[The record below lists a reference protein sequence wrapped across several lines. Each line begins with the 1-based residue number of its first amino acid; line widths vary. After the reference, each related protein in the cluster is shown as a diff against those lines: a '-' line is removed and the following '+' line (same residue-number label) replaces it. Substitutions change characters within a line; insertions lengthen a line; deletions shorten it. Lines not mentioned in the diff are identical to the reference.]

1 MNRRH
6 LMTDPIQGAAALGRA
21 QELQNTAPT
30 GAEKTA
36 DGKSFQDVF
45 EEVQAMDP
53 TPEAAP
59 VDAPVEA
66 SGAAEQ
72 IDDFVQGVVDDQ
84 KRIQEMMD
92 RCVSGDTMSQKELLE
107 LQSVIYGYAQK
118 VDLASKIVDKATGGL
133 KQVMNT
139 QV

>member
-1 MNRRH
+1 
-6 LMTDPIQGAAALGRA
+6 MTDPIQGAASLARA
-21 QELQNTAPT
+21 QELQNTAP
-30 GAEKTA
+30 AEATQTA

-45 EEVQAMDP
+45 DEVQALDQA
-53 TPEAAP
+53 PEAAP
-59 VDAPVEA
+59 VEAPVEA

-92 RCVSGDTMSQKELLE
+92 RCMSGETMSQKELLE